1 MERRLSRVHQEARGG
16 AGGLAQPL
24 AAGDDEAPG
33 DTGRLYTGP
42 PQRFRSG
49 YPRKTLSTLE

>member
-1 MERRLSRVHQEARGG
+1 MEAAARRGHQEARGHALG
-16 AGGLAQPL
+16 MAYAL

-33 DTGRLYTGP
+33 DTDVCTPILRKGSGR
-42 PQRFRSG
+42 